1 MPLSGG
7 VSVCSQAKK
16 SPSDAFCLTRP
27 FGAFATVGRPRAVT
41 RSYRHYLSRP
51 QSTVPV
57 NPLQPLLPWFALALS
72 LFVGAPYI
80 SAQIHDPVA
89 WDVALYDNG
98 DGTLDLD
105 FHAEIEEGW
114 HVYSQFLNPF
124 DGPIPTSF
132 TIETEGVSTADTA
145 AAECEPHLEYDP
157 NFMMDLLFF
166 EQETHW
172 VHTVSFPGA
181 IPDTIKGYLTFMV
194 CDESKCLPPEDVDF
208 ALALSD
214 IQPEDA
220 KPDYCGA
227 GHSGGGHSADLG
239 GGDDAPMGIYD
250 PVQWEVALYST
261 GDMTATILATASVEE
276 GWHIY
281 SQDNDPLDGPIPTSF
296 TLTTEGVEADVARE
310 CTPEVHY
317 DPNFD
322 KDVKSFEG
330 TVRWALDVTW
340 TGDRP
345 ERIEG
350 LLTYMACDDSKC
362 IFPPDVELNLAL
374 ADALSAPLPEICP
387 GEEAA
392 GGTDPEEENGGEGLL
407 VLFLLGMGL
416 GFAALFTPCV
426 FPLIPMTVSF
436 FTKQSKTRAEGIRNA
451 LIYGASIIFI
461 YTGLGLLLTAV
472 FGVDVLNLIST
483 DPYFNLFL
491 FVLLVVFGVSF
502 LGAFE
507 IQLPSSWANK
517 VDAQADRGGLIGI
530 FFMAATLA
538 IVSFSCTGPLV
549 GSALAGAATGDFGGP
564 VAVMFGFSLA
574 LAIPFTLF
582 SAFPGWLNSLP
593 QSGGWLTSVKVVLG
607 LLEIGFAFKFL
618 SNADLVLQLGLLK
631 RELFIAIWI
640 AVALCIAIYL
650 YGGLR
655 FPHDSKLERMSVGR
669 WSLGTVFL
677 VLAIYMVPGMWG
689 APLNL
694 ISGFPP
700 PLFYAESAGGVG
712 GSHGG
717 DGAAASGHVEAR
729 FRDYEEGLA
738 AAKAEGKPMILDF
751 TGWAC
756 VNCRKMEEQV
766 WPHPEVVRY
775 LTEEAVLVSLYV
787 DERKALPEG
796 EQRVEQFGGKD
807 FRIRTVGNKWTYL
820 QASRFG
826 TNAQPFY
833 VMIDH
838 NGEALLDGVG
848 YDPDPQQFIDFLKE
862 GFQRF
867 KDQQ

>member
-1 MPLSGG
+1 MATGIQ
-7 VSVCSQAKK
+7 QA
-16 SPSDAFCLTRP
+16 D
-27 FGAFATVGRPRAVT
+27 
-41 RSYRHYLSRP
+41 
-51 QSTVPV
+51 
-57 NPLQPLLPWFALALS
+57 
-72 LFVGAPYI
+72 
-80 SAQIHDPVA
+80 AQIHDPVV
-89 WDVALYDNG
+89 WDFAAYDNG
-98 DGTLDLD
+98 DGTIDLD
-105 FHAEIEEGW
+105 FHAEIEPGW

-132 TIETEGVSTADTA
+132 TIETEGIQTADTA

-166 EQETHW
+166 EEEAHW
-172 VHTVSFPGA
+172 VHTLSFPGA

-194 CDESKCLPPEDVDF
+194 CDESKCLPPEDIDF
-208 ALALSD
+208 AFALSD
-214 IQPEDA
+214 LKPESA
-220 KPDYCGA
+220 KPDYCA
-227 GHSGGGHSADLG
+227 AAAEGGTFDDG
-239 GGDDAPMGIYD
+239 GSDGAPMGIYD
-250 PVQWEVALYST
+250 PVQWNIALYAT
-261 GDMTATILATASVEE
+261 GDQTATIVATAEVES
-276 GWHIY
+276 GWHVY
-281 SQDNDPLDGPIPTSF
+281 SNDNDPLDGPIPTSF
-296 TLTTEGVEADVARE
+296 ALSTEGIEALQLQE

-330 TVRWALDVTW
+330 SASWALDIRWEGST
-340 TGDRP
+340 P
-345 ERIEG
+345 EQIAG
-350 LLTYMACDDSKC
+350 MLTYMACDDSKC
-362 IFPPDVELNLAL
+362 IFPPDVEFELRLSEAL
-374 ADALSAPLPEICP
+374 TASLPELCP
-387 GEEAA
+387 PEDGAA
-392 GGTDPEEENGGEGLL
+392 GHREDAGEDGLL

-483 DPYFNLFL
+483 DPYFNIGL

-640 AVALCIAIYL
+640 AVALCIAVYL

-669 WSLGTVFL
+669 WGLGTVFL
-677 VLAIYMVPGMWG
+677 VLAIYMMPGMWG

-700 PLFYAESAGGVG
+700 PMFYAESSGGVSAGGH
-712 GSHGG
+712 GSGEHST
-717 DGAAASGHVEAR
+717 SGHVEAR
-729 FRDYEEGLA
+729 FRDYDEGLA
-738 AAKAEGKPMILDF
+738 AAQAEGKPMILDF

-766 WPHPEVVRY
+766 WPHPEVVKY
-775 LTEEAVLVSLYV
+775 LTEETVLVSLYV
-787 DERKALPEG
+787 DERKALPES

-838 NGEALLDGVG
+838 NGEALGNGVG
-848 YDPDPQQFIDFLKE
+848 YDPDPEKFIAFLKE
-862 GFQRF
+862 NMARF
-867 KDQQ
+867 KAGQ

>member
-1 MPLSGG
+1 MASG
-7 VSVCSQAKK
+7 
-16 SPSDAFCLTRP
+16 SPNVD
-27 FGAFATVGRPRAVT
+27 
-41 RSYRHYLSRP
+41 
-51 QSTVPV
+51 
-57 NPLQPLLPWFALALS
+57 
-72 LFVGAPYI
+72 
-80 SAQIHDPVA
+80 AQIHDPVV
-89 WDVALYDNG
+89 WDFAAYDNG
-98 DGTLDLD
+98 DGTIDLD
-105 FHAEIEEGW
+105 FHAEIESGW

-132 TIETEGVSTADTA
+132 TIETEGVQTADTA

-166 EQETHW
+166 EGQTHW

-181 IPDTIKGYLTFMV
+181 IPETIKGYLTFMV

-208 ALALSD
+208 AIALSD
-214 IQPEDA
+214 LKPESA
-220 KPDYCGA
+220 KPDYCSGDHGA
-227 GHSGGGHSADLG
+227 F
-239 GGDDAPMGIYD
+239 DDGEAEEAPMGIYD
-250 PVQWEVALYST
+250 PVQWDIALYAT
-261 GDMTATILATASVEE
+261 GDQSATIVATAVVEPE
-276 GWHIY
+276 WHVY
-281 SQDNDPLDGPIPTSF
+281 SNDNDPLDGPIPTSF
-296 TLTTEGVEADVARE
+296 TLSTDGLNTGALQE

-330 TVRWALDVTW
+330 TVSWALEVSW
-340 TGDRP
+340 EGDAPRQ
-345 ERIEG
+345 IDG
-350 LLTYMACDDSKC
+350 MLTYMACDDSKC
-362 IFPPDVELNLAL
+362 IFPPDVEFQLTTS
-374 ADALSAPLPEICP
+374 DALTAALPALCP
-387 GEEAA
+387 DEARGA
-392 GGTDPEEENGGEGLL
+392 DTSDEGSDDGLL

-436 FTKQSKTRAEGIRNA
+436 FTKQSKTRAAGIRNA

-483 DPYFNLFL
+483 DPYFNIGL

-677 VLAIYMVPGMWG
+677 VLAIYMMPGMWG

-700 PLFYAESAGGVG
+700 PMFYSEASGSVGTGGHGAGGQA
-712 GSHGG
+712 S
-717 DGAAASGHVEAR
+717 SGHVEAR
-729 FRDYEEGLA
+729 FRDYDEGLA

-766 WPHPEVVRY
+766 WPNSEVVKY

-787 DERKALPEG
+787 DERKALPEA

-807 FRIRTVGNKWTYL
+807 FRVRTVGNKWTYL

-838 NGEALLDGVG
+838 NGEALGSGVG
-848 YDPDPQQFIDFLKE
+848 YDPDPDKFIAFLKE
-862 GFQRF
+862 NMDRF
-867 KDQQ
+867 KAGQ

>member
-1 MPLSGG
+1 M
-7 VSVCSQAKK
+7 
-16 SPSDAFCLTRP
+16 
-27 FGAFATVGRPRAVT
+27 
-41 RSYRHYLSRP
+41 
-51 QSTVPV
+51 
-57 NPLQPLLPWFALALS
+57 
-72 LFVGAPYI
+72 
-80 SAQIHDPVA
+80 
-89 WDVALYDNG
+89 YDNG
-98 DGTLDLD
+98 DGTVDLD
-105 FHAEIEEGW
+105 FHASVEEGW
-114 HVYSQFLNPF
+114 HVYSQLLDPF

-132 TIETEGVSTADTA
+132 TIETEGVTTADSV

-157 NFMMDLLFF
+157 NFMMDLLYF
-166 EQETHW
+166 EKDVHW
-172 VHTVSFPGA
+172 VHTLSFPGA
-181 IPDTIKGYLTFMV
+181 IPSTVKGYVTFMV

-208 ALALSD
+208 ELALADLK
-214 IQPEDA
+214 PESA
-220 KPDYCGA
+220 KPDYCG
-227 GHSGGGHSADLG
+227 GSSGQQTDFSSQDE
-239 GGDDAPMGIYD
+239 DAPMGIYD
-250 PVQWEVALYST
+250 PVQWDIALYA
-261 GDMTATILATASVEE
+261 GEGQGMTLVFTADIEE
-276 GWHIY
+276 GWHVY
-281 SQDNDPLDGPIPTSF
+281 SQDNDPLDGPIPTGIV
-296 TLTTEGVEADVARE
+296 LTSEGIDAPALASE
-310 CTPEVHY
+310 CTPEVHF

-322 KDVKSFEG
+322 KEVKSFAG
-330 TVRWALDVTW
+330 QARWALDFSW
-340 TGDRP
+340 AGDKP
-345 ERIEG
+345 ESVAGI
-350 LLTYMACDDSKC
+350 LTYMACDDSKC
-362 IFPPDVELNLAL
+362 IFPPDVEFEVNLTDASPNSSQPEL
-374 ADALSAPLPEICP
+374 CADGDEASTPE
-387 GEEAA
+387 GDES
-392 GGTDPEEENGGEGLL
+392 GDDGLL

-461 YTGLGLLLTAV
+461 YTGLGLVLTAV

-483 DPYFNLFL
+483 DPYFNIGLFL
-491 FVLLVVFGVSF
+491 LLVVFGVSF

-507 IQLPSSWANK
+507 IQLPTSWANK
-517 VDAQADRGGLIGI
+517 MDAQADRGGLIGI

-549 GSALAGAATGDFGGP
+549 GSALAGAATGNYGGP
-564 VAVMFGFSLA
+564 IAVMFGFSLA

-640 AVALCIAIYL
+640 AVALCIAVYL

-669 WSLGTVFL
+669 WGLGTVFL
-677 VLAIYMVPGMWG
+677 ALAIYMLPGMWG

-700 PLFYAESAGGVG
+700 PMFYAESAGGIG
-712 GSHGG
+712 GSADG
-717 DGAAASGHVEAR
+717 DHSASGHVEAR
-729 FRDYEEGLA
+729 FRDYDEGLA
-738 AAKAEGKPMILDF
+738 AAKAEGKPVILDF

-766 WPHPEVVRY
+766 WPNPEVVRY
-775 LTEEAVLVSLYV
+775 LTEETVLISLYV
-787 DERKALPEG
+787 DERKALPES

-807 FRIRTVGNKWTYL
+807 FRVRTVGNKWTYL

-833 VMIDH
+833 VMLDH
-838 NGEALLDGVG
+838 DGEALGEGVG
-848 YDPDPQQFIDFLKE
+848 YDPDVDKFVAFLKE
-862 GFQRF
+862 GLQEFEKR
-867 KDQQ
+867 K